1 MATAIAP
8 GRSTLVLRGRLLWPA
23 LVFLVAVGAS
33 LSVIRVAAI
42 LTGWSAFRALDG
54 LFPAPLVA
62 DGVFAEQWYAS
73 HSRLTLFHVVPGA
86 LFLSAIPVQLIECVR
101 RRYPAWHRWIG
112 RTLVAIGVPVALSGL
127 VLGALSP
134 FGGATADTAIFL
146 FGALFLVAIARGF
159 VAARRRQ
166 FRVHRQWMLRAAAV
180 AAGIATVRVVALPLY
195 AAVGGSALALTG
207 ASFWLGLGLSA
218 AGAEWWLWH
227 TRRTGH
233 DRSVLPN

>member
-1 MATAIAP
+1 MATTLAP
-8 GRSTLVLRGRLLWPA
+8 VRSTLALRGRLLWPA
-23 LVFLVAVGAS
+23 LVFLVAVGVS

-54 LFPAPLVA
+54 LFPAQLVA
-62 DGVFAEQWYAS
+62 EGVFAEQWYAG
-73 HSRLTLFHVVPGA
+73 HSRLTLFHVVP
-86 LFLSAIPVQLIECVR
+86 
-101 RRYPAWHRWIG
+101 
-112 RTLVAIGVPVALSGL
+112 
-127 VLGALSP
+127 LSP
-134 FGGATADTAIFL
+134 FGGATADAAIFF

-159 VAARRRQ
+159 GAARRREFQ
-166 FRVHRQWMLRAAAV
+166 VHRQWMLRAAAV

-195 AAVGGSALALTG
+195 AAVGGSALSLTG
-207 ASFWLGLGLSA
+207 ASFWLGLGLSV